1 MASQFVLFGSQHL
14 ISIASIFLISVLFPL
29 VIKGLNVKS
38 VTKTVLLILGITLIA
53 HELIKPFYRVIYYDH
68 SIYEV
73 FPIHICHLAALS
85 MGIFIL
91 TKVKFFFE
99 VAYFFGLTGNLL
111 AMVTPDLDYSY
122 PDPEFITYYFGH
134 GLLFLSVF
142 YVFICTSVILTS
154 SNI

>member
-1 MASQFVLFGSQHL
+1 MAPQFVLFGSQHL

-85 MGIFIL
+85 IGGQYL
-91 TKVKFFFE
+91 EFF
-99 VAYFFGLTGNLL
+99 YLL
-111 AMVTPDLDYSY
+111 HVSYQQYTLSIYTLLD
-122 PDPEFITYYFGH
+122 TT
-134 GLLFLSVF
+134 VM
-142 YVFICTSVILTS
+142 
-154 SNI
+154 

>member
-1 MASQFVLFGSQHL
+1 MASQFTLFGSHHL
-14 ISIASIFLISVLFPL
+14 ISIISIFLISVLFPL

-38 VTKTVLLILGITLIA
+38 VTKTVLLILGITLIT

-85 MGIFIL
+85 MGIYIL

-99 VAYFFGLTGNLL
+99 VAYF
-111 AMVTPDLDYSY
+111 LD
-122 PDPEFITYYFGH
+122 
-134 GLLFLSVF
+134 
-142 YVFICTSVILTS
+142 
-154 SNI
+154 